1 MSQAHVVS
9 HKAMVHATCH
19 VRETNQRGTWEL
31 VLNKS
36 YFTSRRDVEFQFP
49 LPKMSSSSAGQRFAD
64 YFVVSGLDITT
75 GLEADQ
81 LSGLW
86 SIWPNTC
93 EKLANVGF
101 CTYMLCVSPTQAF
114 GEKFSNIDKREE
126 ILGSIDLL
134 FSIIMT
140 G

>member
-1 MSQAHVVS
+1 
-9 HKAMVHATCH
+9 
-19 VRETNQRGTWEL
+19 
-31 VLNKS
+31 
-36 YFTSRRDVEFQFP
+36 
-49 LPKMSSSSAGQRFAD
+49 MSSSSAGQRFAD